1 MEEGKQK
8 ITVNGTEYLL
18 ETALRADLA
27 LIFGSIVDKK
37 GNIVYEKSTRNFN
50 MLMAMAADTVVVQ
63 ANKIVEVGELDPN
76 MVMTPGVCI
85 DYIVQG

>member
-1 MEEGKQK
+1 
-8 ITVNGTEYLL
+8 
-18 ETALRADLA
+18 
-27 LIFGSIVDKK
+27 
-37 GNIVYEKSTRNFN
+37 